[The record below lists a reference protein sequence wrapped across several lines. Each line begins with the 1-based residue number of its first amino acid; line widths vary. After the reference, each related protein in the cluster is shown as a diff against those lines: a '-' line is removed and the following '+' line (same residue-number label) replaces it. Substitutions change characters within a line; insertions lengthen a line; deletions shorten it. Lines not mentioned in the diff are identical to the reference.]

1 MLPSTLFLNISNC
14 LKNQGEIQE
23 YEYLFVKKCA
33 GCEVTEKGS
42 DHVGQNLNSCSESI
56 LLGFHY
62 QNINVNTAEI

>member
-1 MLPSTLFLNISNC
+1 MLPRTLFLNISNC

-23 YEYLFVKKCA
+23 NEYLFVKKCA
-33 GCEVTEKGS
+33 GCEVTE
-42 DHVGQNLNSCSESI
+42 NSCSESI